1 MERAIAGLFRDV
13 ALWPIL
19 IVALGHVGAIL
30 APLLLLA
37 LRDRQPRPAAGLLL
51 FAVLTAGGIASELR
65 RERRPGPVTAFALL
79 GWALAALL
87 AWLAARH
94 RLF

>member
-1 MERAIAGLFRDV
+1 VERAIGALFHDV

-19 IVALGHVGAIL
+19 AVAVGHVGAIL
-30 APLLLLA
+30 APLLLLG
-37 LRDRQPRPAAGLLL
+37 LRDRQLRPAAGLLL
-51 FAVLTAGGIASELR
+51 FAGLTAAGVASELR

-79 GWALAALL
+79 GWGVAALL

-94 RLF
+94 GLF